1 MTLADNLPYLR
12 EACKLITA
20 SGVGGLLFGVAILSA
35 KPENAY
41 LMADGLILICM
52 AVCFFAGGLW
62 LLLDMDK
69 NTEIDVREKL

>member
-1 MTLADNLPYLR
+1 MSLANNVPYLR
-12 EACKLITA
+12 EMCKLITA
-20 SGVGGLLFGVAILSA
+20 AGMGGLLFGVGVLSA

-41 LMADGLILICM
+41 VMADGLILICM

-69 NTEIDVREKL
+69 STDIDIREKL